1 MGNVFS
7 LVKST
12 ESCDICGTRKVKSLI
27 QNHTIVADLGND
39 LSVPCNIYCCT
50 DNKSCLQRAQ
60 EAPLEVLKAK
70 SQRG

>member
-27 QNHTIVADLGND
+27 QNHTIMADLGDN
-39 LSVPCNIYCCT
+39 LSVPCTIYCCT
-50 DNKSCLQRAQ
+50 DNKPCLQKAQ
-60 EAPLEVLKAK
+60 AAPLEVLKAN